1 MRTQSIQHGAFL
13 TLVVLVT
20 LAFFGLLVGFLQPI
34 FWAAVLAVL
43 FYPLQWRLARAFGG
57 RSGIAALLTL
67 LVILLSVILPLF
79 AIGAAVTNEAV
90 GLYNRL
96 DAGEFDLQEPIR
108 RFEEALP
115 VVTGYLDQLGVD
127 FERVKAGLSDAALT
141 VSQATANR
149 AVELGQGTVT
159 FAVLFALMLYLL
171 FFFLRDADRLTEGL
185 IRALPLGD
193 DRERRLFRKFA
204 DVSRATI
211 KGTVVVGI
219 VQGAIGGVLFWALGL
234 PAPVLW
240 GVVMALASLLP
251 AVGPALVWVP
261 AAILLAAAGNY
272 VDAGI
277 VVGVG
282 VFIIGMAD
290 NVLRPILVG
299 RDTQM
304 PDYLILLSTLG
315 GLAVFGLSGVVIGPV
330 IAALFLSVWEM
341 FVEEYGDAD
350 DVQDPPSTS
359 PPAAS
364 EPPGPSSDPPSSDPP
379 SSGGPPPAQPPSEP
393 TPTTSPATAVP
404 RATSSPSRAALAQRV
419 QPPSPYAP
427 VAVPSPGQTR
437 GTTLPFTA
445 TPAEL
450 PPPRPRPDSA
460 VIRPVPLSDP
470 PRPAAPR
477 PTASPSRRVPP
488 AS

>member
-1 MRTQSIQHGAFL
+1 SIQHGAFL
-13 TLVVLVT
+13 TLLVLVT
-20 LAFFGLLVGFLQPI
+20 LAFLGLLVGFLQPI

-43 FYPLQWRLARAFGG
+43 FYPFQWRLTRALRG
-57 RSGIAALLTL
+57 RSGIAALVSL

-96 DAGEFDLQEPIR
+96 AAGEFDLQEPIR

-115 VVTGYLDQLGVD
+115 VVAGYLDQLGVD

-141 VSQATANR
+141 VSQAAANR

-159 FAVLFALMLYLL
+159 FAILFALMLYLL
-171 FFFLRDADRLTEGL
+171 FFFLKDADRLTAGL

-277 VVGVG
+277 VVAVG
-282 VFIIGMAD
+282 VLIIGMAD

-315 GLAVFGLSGVVIGPV
+315 GLAVFGLSGVVVGPV
-330 IAALFLSVWEM
+330 IAALFLAVWEM

-350 DVQDPPSTS
+350 DAQAPPSSTPPSAPPRSGPSTDAPIPPSTPR
-359 PPAAS
+359 PPT
-364 EPPGPSSDPPSSDPP
+364 DPPPSDA
-379 SSGGPPPAQPPSEP
+379 SPSEP
-393 TPTTSPATAVP
+393 TPAPVASRPIQAQQPYTQQPHTQQPQTP
-404 RATSSPSRAALAQRV
+404 RPRT

-450 PPPRPRPDSA
+450 PPRRPRSDTA
-460 VIRPVPLSDP
+460 TIRPVPLSDP
-470 PRPAAPR
+470 LPTSPRR
-477 PTASPSRRVPP
+477 SPP